1 MALAGSLP
9 TPFAL
14 SPVVASVAT
23 SSTPAKLS
31 SVSTAQTWVRFSVQ
45 NPHATESIWIGPSD
59 VSNAGAR
66 LGLEVLPR
74 TSVTIDAS
82 DASLW
87 YVVSDGTAG
96 VAVVLGMVT

>member
-9 TPFAL
+9 TPYPL
-14 SPVVASVAT
+14 SPVVASIAT
-23 SSTPAKLS
+23 SGTPAKLS
-31 SVSTAQTWVRFSVQ
+31 ATSTAQTWVRFIVQ
-45 NPHATESIWIGPSD
+45 NPHASESIWIGPSD

-66 LGLEVLPR
+66 LGFEVLPR
-74 TSVTIDAS
+74 TSHTVDAS

>member
-9 TPFAL
+9 TPAPL
-14 SPVVASVAT
+14 SPVVASIAT
-23 SSTPAKLS
+23 SGTPAKLS
-31 SVSTAQTWVRFSVQ
+31 ATPTAWVRFVVQ
-45 NPHATESIWIGPSD
+45 NPHATESIWVGPSD

-66 LGLEVLPR
+66 LGLEILPR
-74 TSVTIDAS
+74 TSITVEAS

-96 VAVVLGMVT
+96 AAVVLGMVP